1 MELFDKLIAL
11 VRTPEE
17 PAEPRPENKAVLAS
31 VEQEE
36 ASSPWG
42 EFLRRKKGNN
52 QNKHKYEANAIKEL
66 LNPQKAE

>member
-1 MELFDKLIAL
+1 MEIYELLEQNEKEEELFDRLIAL

-17 PAEPRPENKAVLAS
+17 PHETQPENKEVLAS

-42 EFLRRKKGNN
+42 
-52 QNKHKYEANAIKEL
+52 
-66 LNPQKAE
+66 